1 MRKKT
6 KKVALFFEMSAVID
20 RRIMHG
26 IVRYSSLR
34 DPWIFYLKVH
44 PFYMLPQSN
53 PWHKLIMPEL
63 KKWRPD
69 GIIAHVDMQKAEDL
83 ISIGVPTII
92 MPIGLEEVKNAP
104 ILQSDKEAVID
115 MGTSYLMNLGFRNI
129 AFCGFGN
136 VAWSQ
141 VFSDIF
147 ANRIV
152 RAGFNAYVY
161 KPPAAFISSF
171 VKEDNEFLCDWL
183 RTLPKPIGVMACN
196 DIRGRQVI
204 EAANVAGLTVPDDVA
219 VLGVDNDDLICD
231 VTCPPLSS
239 VALGLEKAGY
249 EAAKLLDRMMGG
261 EKNRIKNLFWQPT
274 QVITRQSTDIL
285 AIEDHEVA
293 NAIRFIQTNAKLD
306 LSVDEVVDNTTLGR
320 RALEQRFRTM
330 LNKTIR
336 EEIRRVCVERISRML
351 LETNMTVY
359 QITSVLG
366 SSDGG
371 HLARTFRIE
380 KGMSPKEYRRKH
392 SIL

>member
-44 PFYMLPQSN
+44 PFYMLPQNN

-63 KKWRPD
+63 KKWCPD

-83 ISIGVPTII
+83 IAIGVPTII
-92 MPIGLEEVKNAP
+92 MPIGVEEVKNVP

-115 MGTSYLMNLGFRNI
+115 MGTSYLMNLGFRDI

-161 KPPAAFISSF
+161 KPPAAFIF
-171 VKEDNEFLCDWL
+171 LPQYYGVKTRGNLLIPCWAKRL
-183 RTLPKPIGVMACN
+183 R
-196 DIRGRQVI
+196 
-204 EAANVAGLTVPDDVA
+204 
-219 VLGVDNDDLICD
+219 
-231 VTCPPLSS
+231 
-239 VALGLEKAGY
+239 
-249 EAAKLLDRMMGG
+249 
-261 EKNRIKNLFWQPT
+261 
-274 QVITRQSTDIL
+274 
-285 AIEDHEVA
+285 
-293 NAIRFIQTNAKLD
+293 
-306 LSVDEVVDNTTLGR
+306 
-320 RALEQRFRTM
+320 
-330 LNKTIR
+330 
-336 EEIRRVCVERISRML
+336 
-351 LETNMTVY
+351 
-359 QITSVLG
+359 
-366 SSDGG
+366 
-371 HLARTFRIE
+371 
-380 KGMSPKEYRRKH
+380 
-392 SIL
+392 